1 MRQHIG
7 GKFLLPE
14 LNISAIVIVN
24 ISLRTSYMDQW
35 HLAPFFKMIPKAT
48 MAEFK
53 KIIAK

>member
-35 HLAPFFKMIPKAT
+35 HLVPFFKMIPEAT